1 MAMKFNIGKKIGAGF
16 GALIFLTL
24 INFIA
29 TYITLHQSKTI
40 SNEISEIYTPS
51 VEALED
57 LNLSVVKSKMLIY
70 SWVFTSGDNEEK
82 EELKKLIKTDYPVI
96 VKRIRKLEK
105 AWNEED
111 AKKVDDIFKQ
121 IDKLFKELKNTMNN
135 LGTFESYDD
144 FAIKEQEE
152 YNVKPGGD
160 IDKLTNEILDEL
172 DDVIKDHQ
180 EKSVVKNAESKR
192 LSSLL
197 QTVVSF
203 SGLMLLFGGIF
214 IAYTTIKT
222 IVRPINE
229 FKNII
234 LKMGKGVLPKDKLR
248 DRDDEIG
255 EMAVA
260 INLLVSGLKR
270 TTDFSK
276 EISNRNY
283 DWPYEPLSKDD
294 NLGHSLL
301 NMKDELR
308 DYQLNL
314 EKKIEERTEEVVRKN
329 NELEKIGAELVAQN
343 EKIEHLYQDVTDS
356 IKYAKRIQNSILP
369 VDSYVKSLMPN
380 SFIYYQPK
388 DIVSGDFYWIKEKN
402 GKCVFAAVDC
412 TGHGVPGAFMSLI
425 GSNILSIL
433 ISEMGIL
440 DPSTIL
446 TELHQRV
453 IVALQKD
460 FTDVKAHDGMDV
472 SLIVIDKDTNK
483 IQFSGAVRPLYH
495 IRNGQLYEIKGDRYG
510 IGSENPTFTTIDID
524 VEKGDTFYLFTDGY
538 ADQFGG
544 VDGKKYMSKKF
555 KEHLLEIQSM
565 SMSEQRE
572 VLRQTIRDWRGP
584 LEQIDD
590 QLVIGVRF

>member
-1 MAMKFNIGKKIGAGF
+1 MKFNIGKKIGAGF

-57 LNLSVVKSKMLIY
+57 LNLTVVKSKMLIY

-82 EELKKLIKTDYPVI
+82 EELKKLISKDYPNLL
-96 VKRIRKLEK
+96 KRIRTLEK
-105 AWNEED
+105 SWNEED
-111 AKKVDDIFKQ
+111 AKNVENIFKKVDA
-121 IDKLFKELKNTMNN
+121 LFVDLKTTMSN
-135 LGTFESYDD
+135 LGTFESYND
-144 FAIKEQEE
+144 FMITESEE
-152 YNVKPGGD
+152 FEVKPGGK
-160 IDKLTNEILDEL
+160 IDVQTNQILDDL
-172 DDVIKDHQ
+172 DVIIKDHQ
-180 EKSVVKNAESKR
+180 EKSIVKNAESKR

-197 QTVVSF
+197 QTVVTF
-203 SGLMLLFGGIF
+203 SGIMLLFGGIF
-214 IAYTTIKT
+214 IAYATIKT

-234 LKMGKGVLPKDKLR
+234 LKMGKGVLPKEKLK

-260 INLLVSGLKR
+260 LNLLVSGLKS

-314 EKKIEERTEEVVRKN
+314 EKKIEERTEEVMRKN
-329 NELEKIGAELVAQN
+329 HELEKIGAELVAQN

-369 VDSYVKSLMPN
+369 VESYVKSLMPK
-380 SFIYYQPK
+380 SCIYYQPK

-402 GKCVFAAVDC
+402 GKIVVAAVDC

-433 ISEMGIL
+433 ISEMGIV
-440 DPSTIL
+440 DPATIL

-472 SLIVIDKDTNK
+472 SLIVIDKETNK

-495 IRNGQLYEIKGDRYG
+495 IKNGNLYEIKGDRYG
-510 IGSENPTFTTIDID
+510 IGSENPSFTTIDIE
-524 VEKGDTFYLFTDGY
+524 VETGDTFYLFTDGY

-544 VDGKKYMSKKF
+544 TEGKKFMSKKF
-555 KEHLLEIQSM
+555 KELLLEIQPLSM
-565 SMSEQRE
+565 DEQRE
-572 VLRQTIRDWRGP
+572 VLRTTIRNWRGQI
-584 LEQIDD
+584 EQIDD